1 MYLLEDE
8 SVATAKLAAAKQALY
23 QAHFTLKAEW
33 IEAAFVV
40 AAAAKGTEGYG
51 AADAIGF
58 IETHACTDDPFE
70 SPLEELKASA
80 TSYKYSGEAA
90 MDLATAGVAAQEDG
104 RVRNGGQPR
113 TPWTMD
119 TLRIS
124 TVRRPYPLA
133 GLLSN
138 GHQPNPIPSS
148 TCPDPSSYPD
158 PRTLPYNADGAPY
171 DEPSSPPAQARSL
184 SPTLS
189 ASSPSPAT
197 TAAALETEVAP
208 PLKPPMPPLSS
219 QDKDAVASL
228 SSLGFSD
235 QEALDAVSY

>member
-23 QAHFTLKAEW
+23 QARFTLKAEW

-40 AAAAKGTEGYG
+40 AAAAKGMEGYG

-124 TVRRPYPLA
+124 TVRRPYPL
-133 GLLSN
+133 
-138 GHQPNPIPSS
+138 
-148 TCPDPSSYPD
+148 T
-158 PRTLPYNADGAPY
+158 
-171 DEPSSPPAQARSL
+171 
-184 SPTLS
+184 
-189 ASSPSPAT
+189 
-197 TAAALETEVAP
+197 
-208 PLKPPMPPLSS
+208 
-219 QDKDAVASL
+219 
-228 SSLGFSD
+228 SD
-235 QEALDAVSY
+235 

>member
-23 QAHFTLKAEW
+23 QVHFTLKAEW

-90 MDLATAGVAAQEDG
+90 MDLATAEAAAQEDE

-124 TVRRPYPLA
+124 TVRRPHPLTR
-133 GLLSN
+133 LEM
-138 GHQPNPIPSS
+138 S
-148 TCPDPSSYPD
+148 TNESH
-158 PRTLPYNADGAPY
+158 
-171 DEPSSPPAQARSL
+171 
-184 SPTLS
+184 
-189 ASSPSPAT
+189 
-197 TAAALETEVAP
+197 
-208 PLKPPMPPLSS
+208 PMPNLS
-219 QDKDAVASL
+219 QSL
-228 SSLGFSD
+228 ILS
-235 QEALDAVSY
+235 